1 MTQQTQHSP
10 ATGRPGQMTAVMRA
24 VAPTGPKVLRIGVV
38 QNGRVVEERIIKKR
52 HTVTVGA
59 GETNV
64 FVVSAKDLP
73 TTFPLFELI
82 GEDYHLNFR
91 DGMTGRVA
99 LPTGISELN
108 VLQGQAR
115 KTSEGYQIKLT
126 EDARGKVVIGDNT
139 FLFQFVSPPPVQPRP
154 QLPVSV
160 VRGATGVDW
169 PTTMIAAF
177 SFLAHFLALGALY
190 SDWLDPVVDYE
201 VNVQSLVDSVRN
213 LPAPPPIE
221 EKAPEEDSKEADKVE
236 EKEAKPEP
244 KPQAKADKPAEP
256 GDAKPRMS
264 AREVAAL
271 SNELDS
277 FDMGILGAN
286 TGKAATADVLS
297 SGDNVATSIMDKA
310 AASGAGVSSGG
321 PGGLKLASGGGAIT
335 PGQGSSLASI
345 GTAGKTEGAQGSG
358 AGAAVKGPTGN
369 ASVGSAAVA
378 GGTVGNAASV
388 VAGMRAGFRACYNRG
403 LATNPD
409 ASGKID
415 LKLRIGPGGE
425 VTGVAAATSGNLPES
440 VVSCVK
446 GRARSGRFSPPD
458 GGSAVVSVPVS
469 FVKQ

>member
-1 MTQQTQHSP
+1 
-10 ATGRPGQMTAVMRA
+10 MTAVMRA

-38 QNGRVVEERIIKKR
+38 KNGRVVEERIIKKR
-52 HTVTVGA
+52 HTVTVGS
-59 GETNV
+59 GENNA
-64 FVVSAKDLP
+64 FVVAAKELP
-73 TTFPLFELI
+73 ASFPLFELI
-82 GEDYHLNFR
+82 GEDYYLNFR
-91 DGMTGRVA
+91 EGMNGRVA
-99 LPTGISELN
+99 LPTGISELS

-115 KTSEGYQIKLT
+115 RTPDGYQIKLT
-126 EDARGKVVIGDNT
+126 DDARGKVIIGESS

-160 VRGATGVDW
+160 VRGAAGVDW

-201 VNVQSLVDSVRN
+201 VNVQSLVETVRN
-213 LPAPPPIE
+213 LPAPPPVEEKTIE
-221 EKAPEEDSKEADKVE
+221 ETPKEADKAE
-236 EKEAKPEP
+236 EPKEVKPEP
-244 KPQAKADKPAEP
+244 KPRAKADTPATP

-310 AASGAGVSSGG
+310 AASGAGVSAGG
-321 PGGLKLASGGGAIT
+321 PGGLKLASGGGAIA
-335 PGQGSSLASI
+335 PGQGTSLASI
-345 GTAGKTEGAQGSG
+345 GSTGKSEGTATSG
-358 AGAAVKGPTGN
+358 AAVAVKGPTGN
-369 ASVGSAAVA
+369 ASVGGASVA

-425 VTGVAAATSGNLPES
+425 VNGVAAATSGNLPAS
-440 VVSCVK
+440 VVDCVK
-446 GRARSGRFSPPD
+446 SRARSARFSPPD
-458 GGSAVVSVPVS
+458 SGSAVVSVPVS

>member
-1 MTQQTQHSP
+1 
-10 ATGRPGQMTAVMRA
+10 MTAVMRA

-52 HTVTVGA
+52 QTVTVGSSENNA
-59 GETNV
+59 
-64 FVVSAKDLP
+64 FVIAAKDLP
-73 TTFPLFELI
+73 ASFALFELV

-91 DGMTGRVA
+91 EGMNGRVA
-99 LPTGISELN
+99 LPTGISELS

-115 KTSEGYQIKLT
+115 RTGDGYQIKLT
-126 EDARGKVVIGDNT
+126 EDARGKVIVGENS

-160 VRGATGVDW
+160 IRGATGVDW

-201 VNVQSLVDSVRN
+201 VNVQSLVETVRN
-213 LPAPPPIE
+213 LPAPPPVE
-221 EKAPEEDSKEADKVE
+221 EKATEENPKEAEKAE

-244 KPQAKADKPAEP
+244 KQAAKPDKAADP
-256 GDAKPRMS
+256 GDAKPRMN

-310 AASGAGVSSGG
+310 AASGAGVSAGG
-321 PGGLKLASGGGAIT
+321 PGGLKLNGGGGAIN
-335 PGQGSSLASI
+335 PGEGTSLASI
-345 GTAGKTEGAQGSG
+345 GNAGKSEGTGTSG
-358 AGAAVKGPTGN
+358 AVATVKGPTGN
-369 ASVGSAAVA
+369 ASVGGASVA

-425 VTGVAAATSGNLPES
+425 VTGVAAASSGNLPGS
-440 VVSCVK
+440 VVDCVK

-458 GGSAVVSVPVS
+458 SGSAVISVPVS

>member
-1 MTQQTQHSP
+1 MSQQTQHSS

-38 QNGRVVEERIIKKR
+38 QNGRVVEERIVKKR
-52 HTVTVGA
+52 QTVTVGSS
-59 GETNV
+59 ETNA
-64 FVVSAKDLP
+64 FVIGAKDLP
-73 TTFPLFELI
+73 ASFPLFELI

-91 DGMTGRVA
+91 EGMNGRVA
-99 LPTGISELN
+99 LPTGISELS

-115 KTSEGYQIKLT
+115 RTGDGFQVKLT
-126 EDARGKVVIGDNT
+126 EDARGKVVVGDNT

-201 VNVQSLVDSVRN
+201 VNVQNLVETVRN
-213 LPAPPPIE
+213 LPAPPPVE
-221 EKAPEEDSKEADKVE
+221 EKATEDTPKEA
-236 EKEAKPEP
+236 EKAEVKETKPDP
-244 KPQAKADKPAEP
+244 KPQAKAEKPAES
-256 GDAKPRMS
+256 GDVKPRMN

-286 TGKAATADVLS
+286 TGKSATADVLA

-310 AASGAGVSSGG
+310 AASGAGVSAGG
-321 PGGLKLASGGGAIT
+321 PGGLKLATGGGPIA
-335 PGQGSSLASI
+335 PGQGSSLSTLGPQGKSS
-345 GTAGKTEGAQGSG
+345 GTESSG
-358 AGAAVKGPTGN
+358 AAVAVKGPTGN
-369 ASVGSAAVA
+369 ASVGGASVA
-378 GGTVGNAASV
+378 GGNVGNAASV

-425 VTGVAAATSGNLPES
+425 VTGVAAATSGNLPGS
-440 VVSCVK
+440 VVDCVK
-446 GRARSGRFSPPD
+446 GRARGGRFSPPD